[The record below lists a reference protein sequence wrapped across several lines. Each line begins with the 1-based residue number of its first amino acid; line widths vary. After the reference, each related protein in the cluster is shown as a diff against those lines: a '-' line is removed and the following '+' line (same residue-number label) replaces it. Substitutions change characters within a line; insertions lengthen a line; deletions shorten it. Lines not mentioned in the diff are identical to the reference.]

1 MLKRIYLAAFMLAA
15 ALIMTGV
22 TSHASAAGV
31 LRISKE
37 ELRGMLG
44 SPGLVLIDVRTEK
57 EWKKSDRKITGA
69 NWEDAEEYATWVD
82 KYPKDKTLV
91 LYCS

>member
-15 ALIMTGV
+15 VLIMTGV
-22 TSHASAAGV
+22 ASHSSAADV

-57 EWKKSDRKITGA
+57 EWKKSDKKITGA
-69 NWEDAEEYATWVD
+69 TWEDADELDVWVD